1 MDYLW
6 SVGVMEYWV
15 RAIFLERKFTIKSVI
30 PRNPGSVRGSAT
42 RNPGFS
48 FLDRHDGEPPDYLLK

>member
-30 PRNPGSVRGSAT
+30 PGDPGIRDFPFWTGMTA
-42 RNPGFS
+42 NHPIIC
-48 FLDRHDGEPPDYLLK
+48 